1 MIGFAFL
8 GIANILVVLVD
19 AFETVILPRRVNRRL
34 RLARI
39 FYRTF
44 WRLWRKE
51 KKLFNAISST
61 MDYLG
66 FFGPL
71 SLIILISIWALALI
85 LGFALVNFGFQTD
98 IFSPHGAR
106 DLVTYMYLS
115 GGTFF
120 PVGLADTYP
129 LQVPGKILAI
139 MESGIGFAFLAMVIG
154 YLPVLYQAFSRR
166 EVNINLLDSHAGS
179 PPSAIYL
186 LQQLSKGSGAEELKP
201 QLVNWEKWCAELLET
216 HISYPVLA
224 YYRSQHDD
232 QSWVAALLMILDTS
246 TLVLV
251 SENHLLHNL
260 AKSTFAIARHA
271 AVDLTEVFWLT
282 PHSPLLD
289 RMPKQDLVN
298 LMKLLKDSDFS
309 LKEGV
314 KAEEKLIYLRTL
326 YEPYIQSLS
335 SFFLMPITPFVSD
348 GKVQEAWRK
357 NI

>member
-1 MIGFAFL
+1 
-8 GIANILVVLVD
+8 
-19 AFETVILPRRVNRRL
+19 
-34 RLARI
+34 
-39 FYRTF
+39 
-44 WRLWRKE
+44 
-51 KKLFNAISST
+51 
-61 MDYLG
+61 
-66 FFGPL
+66 
-71 SLIILISIWALALI
+71 
-85 LGFALVNFGFQTD
+85 
-98 IFSPHGAR
+98 
-106 DLVTYMYLS
+106 
-115 GGTFF
+115 
-120 PVGLADTYP
+120 
-129 LQVPGKILAI
+129 
-139 MESGIGFAFLAMVIG
+139 
-154 YLPVLYQAFSRR
+154 
-166 EVNINLLDSHAGS
+166 
-179 PPSAIYL
+179 
-186 LQQLSKGSGAEELKP
+186 
-201 QLVNWEKWCAELLET
+201 ET

-282 PHSPLLD
+282 PHSPLRD